1 MLTCD
6 ILDCHNAPVRYSIAM
21 GCCHRR
27 LCSKHQSPPFHDCP
41 KSEDDWDAFCKA
53 FVKTETS
60 ELVTLQQR
68 IDPIQLA
75 NIASSLRNDIPCT
88 IPALVATTANRPKL
102 SKMMGG
108 MNVHLD
114 ILFDDKVIW
123 LARIQRTT
131 AVTPPPAVQNHILL
145 SEFATLVYLNRIG
158 VPTPVVHG
166 YGITADPNG
175 VDVNYILMDK
185 LQASPLKWYDLGSDQ
200 RRRVLHQLAN
210 IFITLDYHSF
220 RQSGS
225 IIQPHASIG
234 AFADRVI
241 FEPNYSQKLDL
252 LGPFTSLRQHLDHT
266 IGCYLHLIESSQWA
280 VSDPVTSY
288 LIYRTVLDAYPR
300 ILSAESMNSEIFCLR
315 HQDDKGDH
323 ILVNDQLDV
332 IGIIDWEWSKVVAKS
347 FAFAAPLML
356 LPLEFD
362 DGNNLLS
369 QDEEE
374 LARIF
379 DSLGRSD
386 MALCV
391 RHGRAYHRISF
402 ILDNGDRPEAC
413 KPHMKG
419 LFQLLGN
426 ESWEWETWR
435 PDALRIYQSEHAL
448 QALLDNQVLH
458 MAA

>member
-6 ILDCHNAPVRYSIAM
+6 ILDCHNAPVRCSIAA

-41 KSEDDWDAFCKA
+41 KSEDNWDAFCKA
-53 FVKTETS
+53 FVKTETV
-60 ELVTLQQR
+60 ELLALQQR
-68 IDPIQLA
+68 INSIQLA
-75 NIASSLRNDIPCT
+75 NVASSLRNDIPCT
-88 IPALVATTANRPKL
+88 IPALVAATANCPKL

-114 ILFDDKVIW
+114 IVFDDNVVW

-145 SEFATLVYLNRIG
+145 SECATLVYLNSIG
-158 VPTPVVHG
+158 VPTPAVHG
-166 YGITADPNG
+166 YGLTTDSNG

-185 LQASPLKWYDLGSDQ
+185 LQASPLEWHNLGSDQ
-200 RRRVLHQLAN
+200 RGRVLHQLAN
-210 IFITLDYHSF
+210 IFIKLDHHSF
-220 RQSGS
+220 RQTGS

-241 FEPNYSQKLDL
+241 FEPNYSQKLSL
-252 LGPFTSLRQHLDHT
+252 MGPFTSLRQHLDHT
-266 IGCYLHLIESSQWA
+266 IGCYLRLIESSQWA
-280 VSDPVTSY
+280 VDDPVTSY
-288 LIYRTVLDAYPR
+288 LIYRTLLDAYPR
-300 ILSAESMNSEIFCLR
+300 VLPTDSMNSEIFCLR

-332 IGIIDWEWSKVVAKS
+332 LGIIDWEWSKVVAKP
-347 FAFAAPLML
+347 FAFAAPVML
-356 LPLEFD
+356 LPVAFD
-362 DGNNLLS
+362 EGSNLLS

-391 RHGRAYHRISF
+391 RHGRACHRISF
-402 ILDNGDRPEAC
+402 ILDHGDRPEAC

-426 ESWEWETWR
+426 ECWEWERWR
-435 PDALRIYQSEHAL
+435 SDAMRMYQSERAL
-448 QALLDNQVLH
+448 QVLLDNEIVTS
-458 MAA
+458 

>member
-6 ILDCHNAPVRYSIAM
+6 ILDCHNAPVRCSIAM

-41 KSEDDWDAFCKA
+41 KSEDDWDVFCKA
-53 FVKTETS
+53 FVKTETV
-60 ELVTLQQR
+60 ELMALQQC
-68 IDPIQLA
+68 ISPIQLA
-75 NIASSLRNDIPCT
+75 NIASSLRDDILCT
-88 IPALVATTANRPKL
+88 IPALVAATANRPKL

-114 ILFDDKVIW
+114 IVFDDSVVW

-145 SEFATLVYLNRIG
+145 SEFATLEYLNRIG
-158 VPTPVVHG
+158 VPTPTIHR
-166 YGITADPNG
+166 YGLAADSNG
-175 VDVNYILMDK
+175 IDVNYILMDK
-185 LQASPLKWYDLGSDQ
+185 LQASPLEWYDLGPDQ

-210 IFITLDYHSF
+210 IFITLDHHSF
-220 RQSGS
+220 RQTGS
-225 IIQPHASIG
+225 IIQPHTSIG

-241 FEPNYSQKLDL
+241 FEPNYLQRLNL

-266 IGCYLHLIESSQWA
+266 INCHLRLIESSQWA
-280 VSDPVTSY
+280 VNDPVTSY
-288 LIYRTVLDAYPR
+288 LIYRTLLDAYPR
-300 ILSAESMNSEIFCLR
+300 ILPAETMNGEIFCLR

-323 ILVNDQLDV
+323 ILVNDQLD
-332 IGIIDWEWSKVVAKS
+332 ILGIIDWEWSKVVAKS
-347 FAFAAPLML
+347 FAFAAPIML
-356 LPLEFD
+356 LPLAFD
-362 DGNNLLS
+362 EGSDLLS

-374 LARIF
+374 LAKIF

-391 RHGRAYHRISF
+391 RDGRAYHRISF
-402 ILDNGDRPEAC
+402 ILDNGDRPETC

-426 ESWEWETWR
+426 EFWEWETWR
-435 PDALRIYQSEHAL
+435 SDALRMYQSEYAL
-448 QALLDNQVLH
+448 QVLLDNEPMH
-458 MAA
+458 